1 MKNKKDYPFLASF
14 VAAAAAIIIFLPLRV
29 YQYFKILEPE
39 TGFYAKKDF
48 SVYLMYAVMAFI
60 VVFSIVISLVNR
72 KKLKA
77 MPTGLSPVG
86 GAVIYGIAAI
96 GMIADAAVCVSDF
109 LEIYSSYEYNFDNTL
124 MQYISQKGGN
134 ILAAQAVFAIVS
146 AVYFFT
152 LAGGSAAKKNI
163 APSVKII
170 ALAAPLWAVM
180 RLLAR
185 FKRTISFINV
195 SDLLIELFAI
205 VFVMLFLY
213 VFAQNVSKVDKG
225 ENYWKLFAYGIP
237 AAVFSLACFV
247 PRAVLLII
255 GRGDLLPNGYG
266 IQICDFTLA
275 IMILS
280 VLMSQAHTNAKGN
293 KKNPVA

>member
-14 VAAAAAIIIFLPLRV
+14 VAAAVAMVIFLPLRV

-39 TGFYAKKDF
+39 TGFYAQKDF

-60 VVFSIVISLVNR
+60 IVFSVATAIINR

-77 MPTGLSPVG
+77 MPTVLSPVS
-86 GAVIYGIAAI
+86 GAVIYGITAVGLI
-96 GMIADAAVCVSDF
+96 VDAAACISEF
-109 LEIYSSYEYNFDNTL
+109 IEAYSSYEYNFDKTL
-124 MQYISQKGGN
+124 MQHISQKGGN
-134 ILAAQAVFAIVS
+134 IVAAQAIFAIIS

-152 LAGGSAAKKNI
+152 LAGGSAAKKSV
-163 APSVKII
+163 APSVKFI
-170 ALAAPLWAVM
+170 ALAAPLWSVM

-213 VFAQNVSKVDKG
+213 AFAQNVSKVDEG
-225 ENYWKLFAYGIP
+225 ETYWKLFAYGIP
-237 AAVFSLACFV
+237 AAVFSFACFI

-255 GRGDLLPNGYG
+255 GRGDLIPSGYD
-266 IQICDFTLA
+266 IQICDFTTA

-280 VLMSQAHTNAKGN
+280 VLMSQVHTNSNGD
-293 KKNPVA
+293 KKNPES